1 MTSKTRR
8 RKFPSATPSRKTEDP
23 PALAARTFSAIQ
35 EIVARARPRVQ
46 VRRESGLTRKPSRNL
61 GVKALFTGSSGTA
74 KTLAAQMLVRELELP
89 VHRIDLSRVVSKYI
103 GETEKNLARIFDAAE
118 DTGAVLF
125 FDEADALFGRRSE
138 IKDSHDRYAKLE
150 VSYLL
155 QRIEA
160 FVGVVIL
167 SVNRT
172 RKIDDTFLRRFNSI
186 VPIKARRTRRTGRP
200 VRRKRQKV

>member
-1 MTSKTRR
+1 
-8 RKFPSATPSRKTEDP
+8 
-23 PALAARTFSAIQ
+23 
-35 EIVARARPRVQ
+35 
-46 VRRESGLTRKPSRNL
+46 
-61 GVKALFTGSSGTA
+61 
-74 KTLAAQMLVRELELP
+74 MLVRELELP